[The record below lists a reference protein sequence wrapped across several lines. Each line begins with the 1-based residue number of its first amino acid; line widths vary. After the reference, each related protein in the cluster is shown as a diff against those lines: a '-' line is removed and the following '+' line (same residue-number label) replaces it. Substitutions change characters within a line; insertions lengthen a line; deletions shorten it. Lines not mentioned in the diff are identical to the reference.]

1 MPSSSR
7 LPGSGDVL
15 TLTGSYPVPIDEMKR
30 FSAPA
35 LSLLVLFACFA
46 PAVAVAKSRQSAAK
60 TARAATASAA
70 KVQAVVP
77 SLPDRNPNRAAL
89 PDPTTPPTASLPG
102 DATPTG
108 SVSIPPHKP
117 TVDETLA
124 AAQVLTP
131 PDRNPNAS
139 ADVTSRSLTLP
150 DRNPNAPGVV
160 DATAAVPTVT
170 ATSDPAAN
178 VSIVPLP
185 DRNPNSGVPPLAAA
199 QEISLLSPNASLVPP
214 PPPVPHASPAAPPP
228 SPAAPSG
235 AADDTPLPD
244 ANPNRKATLPVV
256 MKGTLTPAI
265 QAPPPGM
272 DYAAVLKPLT
282 DYQLS
287 DSDEANLRDVL
298 HGGGATSAARIHDE
312 AARAFALWYRY
323 RGSGMGGTA
332 EEIEQFRL
340 AHADWPG
347 QDDLREK
354 AETVLFLTDA
364 SPDSVKSFFSASSPQ
379 TGAGKAALAG
389 VYLKEGNEQGARDLV
404 VSAWRDH
411 ELNAEVE
418 AKILSRFG
426 YMLTAE
432 QHRARIDRLLYPDDK
447 AATAA
452 ALRVSKLLP
461 PDEQK
466 KVAARIAV
474 VQRGGNAGKLLDA
487 LPANAVDADAGLRF
501 NRIQWLRRKD
511 RDQEAWKMLL
521 DAPSEPNVL
530 LDLNNWW
537 IERRVNCREALNAG
551 QARIAYE
558 IAEKHGL
565 VSGDAYIEA
574 EFLAGWIALR
584 FLADPN
590 TALQHFIA
598 LRSAATSS
606 KSIALGE
613 YWLGRTSLALGDRT
627 SAIVHF
633 HSAAKYPQYF
643 YGQLGRQ
650 ALDPKPAHLEVTSTP
665 LPTDADIQRFL
676 SRDTVRAIGIARD
689 VGLDGV
695 APQFFLALS
704 RKLDSPQEVVLLA
717 ELAKQMGQPQLALR
731 LAKIAFN
738 RDLPVGDY
746 ALPVGVIPE
755 FRSLLSDRVDPALVH
770 ALSRQES
777 EFNAAAKSPVGA
789 SGLMQLMP
797 STARAVANAYKVK
810 FDANQLTNA
819 AYNTQL
825 GEAHLKQLIDSYN
838 GSYFLAL
845 AAYNAGGGRVA
856 DWIKQFGDP
865 RDPKVDPVDWIERIP
880 FTETRQYVVKIMET
894 LQLYRSRLAG
904 PTQALQLVQDLNR
917 GKRIPR
923 DAAATVDA
931 GLMQA
936 KSD

>member
-1 MPSSSR
+1 
-7 LPGSGDVL
+7 
-15 TLTGSYPVPIDEMKR
+15 MKR
-30 FSAPA
+30 FSAHA
-35 LSLLVLFACFA
+35 LSLLVLFACLA
-46 PAVAVAKSRQSAAK
+46 PAVAMAKSRHLSAK
-60 TARAATASAA
+60 TSRTAAA
-70 KVQAVVP
+70 KVKVEAAGP
-77 SLPDRNPNRAAL
+77 PPLPDRNPNR
-89 PDPTTPPTASLPG
+89 TASGDSATPQPVAASPQTITVTPQAVQG
-102 DATPTG
+102 DATTTG
-108 SVSIPPHKP
+108 SVGLTAGNVAP
-117 TVDETLA
+117 TDALA
-124 AAQVLTP
+124 ASQMLTP
-131 PDRNPNAS
+131 PDRNPNAVAVVTPFVPGRNPS
-139 ADVTSRSLTLP
+139 TPGADV
-150 DRNPNAPGVV
+150 V
-160 DATAAVPTVT
+160 TAATQTVSP
-170 ATSDPAAN
+170 TSDQAAH

-185 DRNPNSGVPPLAAA
+185 DRNPKGMPPIGPAE
-199 QEISLLSPNASLVPP
+199 EISLLPHSPSLVPP
-214 PPPVPHASPAAPPP
+214 PPPAPQKAPAPAPAVPAGLS
-228 SPAAPSG
+228 
-235 AADDTPLPD
+235 DDTPLPD
-244 ANPNRKATLPVV
+244 PNPNRKATLPVV
-256 MKGTLTPAI
+256 LKGTLTPAI
-265 QAPPPGM
+265 QPPAPGL
-272 DYAAVLKPLT
+272 DYANILKPLT
-282 DYQLS
+282 SYELS
-287 DSDEANLRDVL
+287 DSDESGLRDVL
-298 HGGGATSAARIHDE
+298 HGGGSAAASTIKDE
-312 AARAFALWYRY
+312 AARAFALWVRY
-323 RGSGMGGTA
+323 RATGINGSA
-332 EEIEQFRL
+332 EAIEQFRL
-340 AHADWPG
+340 DHPYWPG
-347 QDDLREK
+347 QDELREK
-354 AETVLFLTDA
+354 AETALFLNDA
-364 SPDSVKSFFSASSPQ
+364 SPETVKAFFASSSPQ

-404 VSAWRDH
+404 TSAWRDH
-411 ELNAEVE
+411 ELNQAVE
-418 AKILSRFG
+418 TKILAKFG

-432 QHRARIDRLLYPDDK
+432 THRARIDRLLYPDDK
-447 AATAA
+447 SATAA
-452 ALRVSKLLP
+452 ALRVAKLLP
-461 PDEQK
+461 ADEQK
-466 KVAARIAV
+466 KIAARIAV

-487 LPANAVDADAGLRF
+487 LPANAVEADAGLRF

-590 TALQHFIA
+590 TALRHFVA

-606 KSIALGE
+606 KSVALGE
-613 YWLGRTSLALGDRT
+613 YWLGRTSLALGDRG

-633 HSAAKYPQYF
+633 HAAAKYPQYF

-650 ALDPKPAHLEVTSTP
+650 ALDPKPARLEVTSTP

-676 SRDTVRAIGIARD
+676 SRDAVRAIGIAHD

-695 APQFFLALS
+695 TGQFFLALS
-704 RKLDSPQEVVLLA
+704 RKLESPQEVVLLA
-717 ELAKQMGQPQLALR
+717 ELAKQMGQPQIALR

-838 GSYFLAL
+838 GSYFLSL

-865 RDPKVDPVDWIERIP
+865 RDPKVDPIDWIERIP

-904 PTQALQLVQDLNR
+904 PKEALQLVQDLNR

-923 DAAATVDA
+923 DAAVSADA
-931 GLMQA
+931 SVVQA